1 MEYLKEIQ
9 KIQRIVVKVG
19 TSTLTHST
27 GKLNFNRLEQL
38 VRQLSDLRNQG
49 KEVVLVTSGAVG
61 AGMGR
66 LGLTKRPASI
76 VERQALA
83 AIGQGLLMQ
92 IYEKLFAEYGQVVAQ
107 VLLTRSDVSERQRY
121 LNARNTLLALLNY
134 QVIPIINENDTV
146 ATEELKIGEN
156 DALSALVTGLIDGEL
171 LVLLSDID
179 GLYTSDPKQN
189 PDAELIP
196 CVPEITPEIR
206 QMAGGAGS
214 SFGTGGM
221 ITKLNAAQMA
231 TSAGAMMVLMNGK
244 DPSKL
249 QQLFEGKPVGT
260 VFLSKHSVVNHRK
273 RWIAYGPQ
281 IGGELVID
289 RGAERAMT
297 TDGKSLLPS
306 GIIRISGNFEE
317 GDLVRILSID
327 GTEIGRGFT
336 NYNREQLSQII
347 GKKTS
352 EIEKI
357 LGFKNADEVVHR
369 DNFVLT
375 VS

>member
-121 LNARNTLLALLNY
+121 LNARNRLLALLNY

-289 RGAERAMT
+289 RGAERAKT

>member
-38 VRQLSDLRNQG
+38 VRQLTDLRNQG

>member
-9 KIQRIVVKVG
+9 KARRIVVKVG
-19 TSTLTHST
+19 TSTLTHAT
-27 GKLNFNRLEQL
+27 GKLNFNRMEQL

-66 LGLTKRPASI
+66 LGLAKRPTSI

-107 VLLTRSDVSERQRY
+107 VLLTRSDISERQRY
-121 LNARNTLLALLNY
+121 LNARNTLMALLNY
-134 QVIPIINENDTV
+134 RVIPIINENDTV

-189 PDAELIP
+189 PDAKLIP
-196 CVPEITPEIR
+196 CVQEITSEIR

-221 ITKLNAAQMA
+221 VTKLNAAQMA
-231 TSAGAMMVLMNGK
+231 TSAGAMMVLMNGN

-297 TDGKSLLPS
+297 TLGKSLLPS
-306 GIIRISGNFEE
+306 GIVRISGDFGE
-317 GDLVRILSID
+317 GDLVRILNMD
-327 GTEIGRGFT
+327 GMEIGRGFT
-336 NYNREQLSQII
+336 NYSHEQLSRII

-352 EIEKI
+352 EIETI

-375 VS
+375 LS